1 MIYPTT
7 IPPAPI
13 LGDLATPT
21 YSPALPPN
29 HIFEKTVSVFWH
41 AWHAWHG
48 LVQVWEPG
56 SLWSR
61 GCHH

>member
-21 YSPALPPN
+21 YSPALPAN

-41 AWHAWHG
+41 ARHG